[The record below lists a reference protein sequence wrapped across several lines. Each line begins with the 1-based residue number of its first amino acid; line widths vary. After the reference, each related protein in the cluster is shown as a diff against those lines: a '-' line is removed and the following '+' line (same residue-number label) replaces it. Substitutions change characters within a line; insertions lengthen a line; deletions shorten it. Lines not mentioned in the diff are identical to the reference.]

1 MSIPRLYCEAD
12 LAEAALV
19 EATPGQAHHLGTV
32 LRRAPGD
39 GVALF
44 NAHGGEWRAEIATLR
59 RDRATFRVQGQMRAP
74 APEPALILLIA
85 LLKREPMDW
94 LVEKAT
100 ELGVTRIIPVITRRT
115 NTGHTNL
122 DRLRG
127 VARAGAEQ
135 CERLGVPEIAEA
147 MPLHRVLDAWDNT
160 PLLLAAE
167 RGHATALHDIS
178 VNHLAMPALLVGPE
192 GGFDRAELD
201 DALRRPFVG
210 AVALGPRILR
220 AETAAIAGLAAL
232 QARFGD
238 WAQSRA

>member
-1 MSIPRLYCEAD
+1 MSTPRLHCDAP

-39 GVALF
+39 ALVVF
-44 NAHGGEWRAEIATLR
+44 NARDGAWQASIESLR
-59 RDRATFRVQGQMRAP
+59 KDRASFRIGARLRPP
-74 APEPALILLIA
+74 AAEPGPTLVVA

-100 ELGVTRIIPVITRRT
+100 ELGVARILPVITRRT
-115 NTGHTNL
+115 ITERTNI
-122 DRLRG
+122 DRLRLI
-127 VARAGAEQ
+127 ARAAAEQ
-135 CERLGVPEIAEA
+135 CERLSLPELAEPQ
-147 MPLHRVLDAWDNT
+147 PLHRLLDGWDGT
-160 PLLLAAE
+160 ALLLAVE
-167 RGHATALHDIS
+167 RGAAPALHDAA
-178 VNHLAMPALLVGPE
+178 VKCAVLPALLVGPE
-192 GGFDRAELD
+192 GGFDRPELD

-210 AVALGPRILR
+210 PVALGPRILR

-238 WAQSRA
+238 WALRRD